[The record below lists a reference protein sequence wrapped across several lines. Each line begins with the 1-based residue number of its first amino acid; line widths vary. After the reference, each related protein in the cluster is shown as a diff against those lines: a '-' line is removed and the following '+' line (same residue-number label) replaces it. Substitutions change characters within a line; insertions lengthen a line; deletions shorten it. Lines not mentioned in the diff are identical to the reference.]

1 MITIMCLIA
10 WMLAGSAGI
19 GLDGGEGADGRDP
32 PGGDAA
38 PREAATALVPQA
50 AAPAVSETK
59 VREAVGFLQR
69 DLIPYAR
76 VEGSVLVPVMG
87 RLLGSIESTRT
98 LTLDRMEVGRMTMQL
113 EQAAGRKDA
122 PMIRRLLYGLYHVI
136 RLHLAKQEQVYLPIL
151 DDRLTTAEAEEL
163 MD

>member
-1 MITIMCLIA
+1 MRLTEPIREEHRQL
-10 WMLAGSAGI
+10 LPRLES
-19 GLDGGEGADGRDP
+19 L
-32 PGGDAA
+32 
-38 PREAATALVPQA
+38 REAADVVGTAPPA
-50 AAPAVSETK
+50 ASETK

-98 LTLDRMEVGRMTMQL
+98 LTLDRMEVGRMTKQL

-151 DDRLTTAEAEEL
+151 DDRLTSAEADEL
-163 MD
+163 MDRMRAGTGSAA